1 MLGAA
6 QLRRFV
12 VFVIDGSLTHSSL
25 LTLLSFCVSTRCRS
39 PIEAFF
45 RYSSMNLITFAHKQ
59 THMHTDERPLSLS
72 LTLSHRSG
80 VCVGVLVCVYVRVP
94 LATCHDSLLQ
104 GIFWLCDETVGG

>member
-1 MLGAA
+1 MGQVVLGAA

-72 LTLSHRSG
+72 RSLTE
-80 VCVGVLVCVYVRVP
+80 VGYVLVC
-94 LATCHDSLLQ
+94 
-104 GIFWLCDETVGG
+104 

>member
-72 LTLSHRSG
+72 HALSQKWGMCWCVS
-80 VCVGVLVCVYVRVP
+80 VCVCAGS
-94 LATCHDSLLQ
+94 TCHLPRQPFAGNFLA
-104 GIFWLCDETVGG
+104 L